1 LQKRKAAIER
11 LAKKYERSVSA
22 KVKNDDKKLT
32 RKQKRQVTIKKMAK
46 HYEQKMA
53 KENGVETARTPR
65 KQIRAWAK
73 LRASRN
79 LKKLTKRLVAVK
91 SRKQNGTLK
100 SAANADAYMMEA
112 KHHSVPKLSKKHAE
126 DSAFK
131 SLPSLKSLRKQA
143 DSQVAMDKT
152 TLAAEKLVGELLE

>member
-1 LQKRKAAIER
+1 M
-11 LAKKYERSVSA
+11 
-22 KVKNDDKKLT
+22 T

-53 KENGVETARTPR
+53 KENGVETAHTPHVAK

-73 LRASRN
+73 QRASRN

-143 DSQVAMDKT
+143 DSKVAMDKT